1 MVAHESSGGECPGLA
16 YPERPLHP
24 RNPRPDGRI
33 GAEVEIAFVRHPC
46 VGDQG
51 QVGERRPGSDQP
63 VRSGQRRDSLNIGL
77 NSSTADFTGRRL
89 RGSGSAASS
98 ATTTRFIG
106 EVPAATA
113 TADTFSSIEVYIPN
127 YAGATNK
134 SFSVT
139 SAQEDNQSEAYI
151 DAVAGLWSQTAA
163 ITDIAITSANSVDIK
178 SGSSFFLYG
187 ITKA

>member
-1 MVAHESSGGECPGLA
+1 MAITTCKLIAKNVL
-16 YPERPLHP
+16 
-24 RNPRPDGRI
+24 
-33 GAEVEIAFVRHPC
+33 GADTATVSLTLIPATYTDLLLVMHVR
-46 VGDQG
+46 
-51 QVGERRPGSDQP
+51 S
-63 VRSGQRRDSLNIGL
+63 VRSGQRRDALNIGL

-98 ATTTRFIG
+98 ATTTRFVG

-139 SAQEDNQSEAYI
+139 SVQEDNQAEAYI

-178 SGSSFFLYG
+178 SASSFFLYG

>member
-1 MVAHESSGGECPGLA
+1 MATTTHKLIAKNVL
-16 YPERPLHP
+16 
-24 RNPRPDGRI
+24 
-33 GAEVEIAFVRHPC
+33 GADTATVSFGSIPATYTDLLLVMHVR
-46 VGDQG
+46 
-51 QVGERRPGSDQP
+51 S
-63 VRSGQRRDSLNIGL
+63 VRSGQRRDALNIGL

-98 ATTTRFIG
+98 ATTTRFVG

-127 YAGATNK
+127 YAGSTNK

-139 SAQEDNQSEAYI
+139 SVQEDNQAEAYI
-151 DAVAGLWSQTAA
+151 DAVAGLWSQTSA
-163 ITDIAITSANSVDIK
+163 ITDIAIDSANSVDIK